1 MTAISNEKKR
11 IRIKSHWA
19 ADKATSKIPKKSR
32 VAADILSRHAW
43 VNTLWTCYGWVN
55 CIVGYSEWQAKHVCL
70 FKLLKEVMW
79 TSFLIL
85 WLYMCSTHLIEMHCV
100 WQVSTYWL
108 TDTCI
113 CSFLQNHFVS
123 LPFALKSI
131 TRELKTIKV
140 GSFFVSNF
148 LSCASSA
155 CKIRERFCSNA
166 Q

>member
-11 IRIKSHWA
+11 IRIKLHWA

-43 VNTLWTCYGWVN
+43 VNTLWTCHEWVN
-55 CIVGYSEWQAKHVCL
+55 CTVGYSEWQAKHVCL
-70 FKLLKEVMW
+70 FKLLKEVKW

-85 WLYMCSTHLIEMHCV
+85 WLYMCSTHLIVMHCV

-108 TDTCI
+108 IDTCF

-140 GSFFVSNF
+140 GSFFLF
-148 LSCASSA
+148 L
-155 CKIRERFCSNA
+155 IF
-166 Q
+166 

>member
-43 VNTLWTCYGWVN
+43 MNTLLTCHGWVN

-85 WLYMCSTHLIEMHCV
+85 WLYVFHTLNCDALCVTGQHILINWHM
-100 WQVSTYWL
+100 
-108 TDTCI
+108 
-113 CSFLQNHFVS
+113 FL
-123 LPFALKSI
+123 
-131 TRELKTIKV
+131 
-140 GSFFVSNF
+140 F
-148 LSCASSA
+148 LSSKSFCFFA
-155 CKIRERFCSNA
+155 FCSKVYHKRIEDN
-166 Q
+166 QGGFFFLFLIF